1 VTPDQLA
8 NLGTQ
13 IWGRQWQ
20 TPMARH
26 VEVTDRTVRRW
37 ASGQSPIPDDVAQ
50 KLRGMTSILPPPDS
64 TPDEDR
70 DDACQDAMEPMLTRM
85 ANEAEA
91 VGWHRAE
98 IVTAIFGLTLSDI
111 IDHAG
116 PEAALE
122 LLENAKAAV
131 QASQEGK

>member
-1 VTPDQLA
+1 MTPDQLA

-26 VEVTDRTVRRW
+26 FEVTDRTVRRW

-85 ANEAEA
+85 VSEAEA
-91 VGWHRAE
+91 VGWHWPE

-111 IDHAG
+111 IDRAG

-122 LLENAKAAV
+122 LLEDAKAAV
-131 QASQEGK
+131 QASQEGE